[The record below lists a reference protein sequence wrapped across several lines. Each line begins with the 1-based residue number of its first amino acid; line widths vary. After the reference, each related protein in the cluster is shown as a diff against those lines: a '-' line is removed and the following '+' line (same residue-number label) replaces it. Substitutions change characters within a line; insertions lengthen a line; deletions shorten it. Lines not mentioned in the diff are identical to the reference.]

1 MRDVRHSVALYT
13 IMSFAII
20 GYEDVFTIFAS
31 TDAEYGKQQTCH
43 FFFQFN
49 NIGFAG
55 EI

>member
-31 TDAEYGKQQTCH
+31 TAVEYGKQQIAH
-43 FFFQFN
+43 FLFQF
-49 NIGFAG
+49 
-55 EI
+55 